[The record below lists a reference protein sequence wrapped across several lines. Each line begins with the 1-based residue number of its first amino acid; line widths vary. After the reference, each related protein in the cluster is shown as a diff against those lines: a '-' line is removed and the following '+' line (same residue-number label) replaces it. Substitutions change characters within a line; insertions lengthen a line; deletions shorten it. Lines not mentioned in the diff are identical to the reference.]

1 AGSAQFVDLSIVDLV
16 VGRDAGVADQP
27 LEWLLDVN
35 GLSLRHRAFNGLVSK
50 CFVQIRNALEIGRLQ
65 ACFMHQIEARQTQIV
80 TRDEQRGIHSG
91 KRAPAGFCG
100 GTLER

>member
-1 AGSAQFVDLSIVDLV
+1 LSIVDLV

-50 CFVQIRNALEIGRLQ
+50 CFVQIRNALEIAPLQ
-65 ACFMHQIEARQTQIV
+65 ACFIM
-80 TRDEQRGIHSG
+80 
-91 KRAPAGFCG
+91 
-100 GTLER
+100 